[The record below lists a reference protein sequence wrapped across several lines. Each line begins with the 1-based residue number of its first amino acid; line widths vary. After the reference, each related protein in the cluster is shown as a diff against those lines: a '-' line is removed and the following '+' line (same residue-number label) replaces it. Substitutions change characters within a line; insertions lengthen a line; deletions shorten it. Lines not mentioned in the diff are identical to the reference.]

1 MAMKIAPNQ
10 ITLVTEIG
18 EVRVRDP
25 GTGSSMRR
33 SCQIQKPATRVM
45 ARSGTKVA
53 LKELGEKMVARI
65 RFLANMAM
73 VVSRQRVLTRLTIP
87 VSRSLV
93 PNSATVA
100 LLFTRPP
107 KMALR

>member
-45 ARSGTKVA
+45 AKSGTKVA
-53 LKELGEKMVARI
+53 LRELGEKMVARI

-73 VVSRQRVLTRLTIP
+73 VVNRHKAIALSGIP
-87 VSRSLV
+87 VACSLV
-93 PNSATVA
+93 PSSATVA
-100 LLFTRPP
+100 LLFTKPP
-107 KMALR
+107 RSAL